1 MGDHQVTPGR
11 DGLDQAFDDR
21 PCLVIVGDVMQDR
34 DERDCDRLSEVQRPR
49 GFSQDLAGIA
59 QVGVDVVAGALGAA
73 GEQGAGCLTR

>member
-1 MGDHQVTPGR
+1 
-11 DGLDQAFDDR
+11 
-21 PCLVIVGDVMQDR
+21 MQDR